1 MKILHIAVENF
12 AGIPMRLVQEERR
25 RGHYS
30 RLITLLSPHQKY
42 EEDIALN
49 LPFLNTGYMR
59 YAKRFLR
66 GKKNVSKSNVRCTD
80 ATAKIWKPANSIES
94 ALFNIRDIIWQ
105 PCINS
110 ALKEIGNIE
119 EYDVII
125 ADGGHDLTRFP
136 KIISK
141 TKTPAAVFY
150 YGSDLRSRG
159 IIAGVQSKS
168 IATFT
173 FEHDHTLL
181 FPEAEFL
188 FYPYIPPEYS
198 LQVDYKLPAPDTPII
213 IGHAPTN
220 RAAKGTDDILA
231 ALETL
236 AHDYPIEIL
245 LIENVPHSE
254 ALRQKAS
261 CHLFIDQIGDL
272 GYGLNSVES
281 AWMSIPTCVEILP
294 DFEEFLKNKCSR
306 QIPFYNIRRSNLIED
321 MRRTL
326 DERDCWPRRGSES
339 ATWVQ
344 KYHSVKN
351 IADVYL
357 ARIEHIVNAPKNT
370 HDI

>member
-12 AGIPMRLVQEERR
+12 AGIPMRLVNEERR

-30 RLITLLSPHQKY
+30 RLVTLLSPHQKY

-49 LPFLNTGYMR
+49 LPFLNSDYMR
-59 YAKRFLR
+59 ATKRFLR
-66 GKKNVSKSNVRCTD
+66 GKKNVSKSNVRRTA
-80 ATAKIWKPANSIES
+80 ATAKIWKPANIIEY
-94 ALFNIRDIIWQ
+94 ALFNIRDILWQ
-105 PCINS
+105 PYINKVV
-110 ALKEIGNIE
+110 KEIGNME
-119 EYDVII
+119 EYDIII

-136 KIISK
+136 KILSK
-141 TKTPAAVFY
+141 TKTPVAVFY

-159 IIAGVQSKS
+159 IIAGVQIKS

-198 LQVDYKLPAPDTPII
+198 PRMEYKSPVNGTPII

-220 RAAKGTDDILA
+220 RAAKGSEAIIA

-236 AHDYPIEIL
+236 KRDYPIEIL
-245 LIENVPHSE
+245 LIENLPHRE

-261 CHLFIDQIGDL
+261 CHLFIDQIGEL

-281 AWMSIPTCVEILP
+281 AWMGIPTCVEILP
-294 DFEEFLKNKCSR
+294 DFEEFLKNKCGEE
-306 QIPFYNIRRSNLIED
+306 IPFYNIRRSNLVDD
-321 MRRTL
+321 MRRVL
-326 DERDCWPRRGSES
+326 DERTYWPRRGSES
-339 ATWVQ
+339 AAWVQ
-344 KYHSVKN
+344 KRHSVESV
-351 IADVYL
+351 AGTYL
-357 ARIEHIVNAPKNT
+357 TRIERAVKSLKKSAR
-370 HDI
+370 